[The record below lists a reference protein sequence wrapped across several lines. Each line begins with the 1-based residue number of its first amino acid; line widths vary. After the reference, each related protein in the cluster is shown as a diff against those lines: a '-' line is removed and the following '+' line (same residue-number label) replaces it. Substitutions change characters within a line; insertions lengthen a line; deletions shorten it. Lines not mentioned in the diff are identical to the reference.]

1 MRRSLH
7 LQMKNVLSRAGG
19 SPCYGDTAELLPCE
33 RLGRAVIFMELL
45 FRGYFPAVISCY
57 NVGKI
62 VSFPVGTT
70 KGGII
75 YICV

>member
-1 MRRSLH
+1 MLRRH
-7 LQMKNVLSRAGG
+7 
-19 SPCYGDTAELLPCE
+19 AELLPCE
-33 RLGRAVIFMELL
+33 RLGSAVIFMELL
-45 FRGYFPAVISCY
+45 FWGYFPAVTSCY